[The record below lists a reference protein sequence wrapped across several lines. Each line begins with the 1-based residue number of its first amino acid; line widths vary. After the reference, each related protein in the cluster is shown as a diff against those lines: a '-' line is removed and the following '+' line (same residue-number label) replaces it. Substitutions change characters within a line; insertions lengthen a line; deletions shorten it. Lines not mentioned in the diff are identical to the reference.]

1 MQYYIVILCLLYIE
15 VAFTY
20 YLNLSNYFKPL
31 LLIPL
36 LLIPLLLIPL
46 RLIPLRLIPLPFI
59 PKTPYKSY
67 ELRYTIGFTI
77 VSSID

>member
-1 MQYYIVILCLLYIE
+1 MQYYIVILCFLYIE
-15 VAFTY
+15 VAYTY
-20 YLNLSNYFKPL
+20 YLNLANYFKPL

-36 LLIPLLLIPL
+36 LLIPLHLIPL
-46 RLIPLRLIPLPFI
+46 RLIPLLLIPQ
-59 PKTPYKSY
+59 TSYKSY

>member
-1 MQYYIVILCLLYIE
+1 MQYYIVILCFLYIE
-15 VAFTY
+15 VAYTY
-20 YLNLSNYFKPL
+20 YLNLANYFKPL

-36 LLIPLLLIPL
+36 LLIPLHLIPL
-46 RLIPLRLIPLPFI
+46 RLIPQ
-59 PKTPYKSY
+59 TSYKSY

>member
-1 MQYYIVILCLLYIE
+1 MQYYIVILCFLYIE
-15 VAFTY
+15 VAYTY
-20 YLNLSNYFKPL
+20 YLNLGNYFKPL

-36 LLIPLLLIPL
+36 LLIPLLLIP
-46 RLIPLRLIPLPFI
+46 
-59 PKTPYKSY
+59 KTSYKSY